1 MYFSLHYFWIE
12 KKTQQTTDQ
21 SIPKNIKIQ
30 AIFRISILNQLNARK
45 KEKKKVTLNV
55 NFTKQTPF

>member
-12 KKTQQTTDQ
+12 KKTQQTIDQ

-45 KEKKKVTLNV
+45 KEKKVTLNV